1 VVIVRGLSGFCWAG
15 GGRPAEAREIR
26 PYLISGTTIIITKV
40 KAAQHGD
47 LILFLDPQQHT
58 MGILATVTD
67 AVSAHLGD
75 KPLWLAVSIVAG
87 ATFALAIVLN
97 VLSQLL
103 PVRRKGSEPPLV
115 FHWVPFIG
123 STITYGIDPYKFF
136 FNCREQVRCCLSQV
150 LPQASPTDSLNRSTA
165 MSSPSSCSAR
175 RRLSASAPR
184 ATTSS

>member
-1 VVIVRGLSGFCWAG
+1 MGGQGAGCGGSGDDQT
-15 GGRPAEAREIR
+15 I
-26 PYLISGTTIIITKV
+26 ISGTTIIITKV
-40 KAAQHGD
+40 KAAQQGD
-47 LILFLDPQQHT
+47 VILFFEPQQHT

-67 AVSAHLGD
+67 AVSVHLGD

-136 FNCREQVRCCLSQV
+136 FNCREQVRFPVQPALRPG
-150 LPQASPTDSLNRSTA
+150 LPTDSLVRSTA

-175 RRLSASAPR
+175 KLLSASVPR